1 MSPADNVSASSARF
15 TASRINRRLGRWSS
29 ASRRS
34 LWRRFAP
41 YLGTVLALSLFGGA
55 LYLLHRQV
63 AAYDPEDV
71 RKALTALSRQRIIA
85 ALGLTGASY
94 MLLIFYDALALRH
107 MRKTL
112 PFRRVALASFTSYAF
127 THSFG
132 FGSLMHATIRYRL
145 YAPLGL
151 RTVEIAEITAFVNIT
166 FMIGLAI
173 MFPIIALLH
182 PSALEG
188 MGLSPVT
195 SIAFGAG
202 ALALAVAY
210 AALGW
215 WVQRLELFGFMLK
228 VPRPTTTF
236 AQIGLSLADL
246 ALAGAVFFMCLPGPA
261 AASYPHV
268 LAVFVVAW
276 TAGIIS
282 HVPGGLG
289 VFETI
294 ILVGLSNEVPGNQI
308 LAALLVFRVM
318 YFLVPLVTACA
329 LFGGLEAIQAR
340 RRITRVSQG
349 LAGWLAPAAPTV
361 LAGCSFMGGAV
372 LLFSNATPESGTR
385 LQLVSAV
392 LQLPVIEASHFIG
405 SVVGVFLLLLSSQL
419 QRRSHAAWLSTLL
432 LFLLGGIAELL
443 NGLEWE
449 PATLLLLLYFILLAS
464 RDEFYRRSALVAEP
478 STPWRFLSVG
488 VVLGSALWLG
498 LFSYKQVG
506 YTDELWWHFALY
518 GDASRFLRAS
528 VVVAVIALAAA
539 AVHLLASATT
549 RSGVVDRNAL
559 TRAAEIV
566 AQSPEARANLALLG
580 DKRLLFHPAG
590 DAFVMFGIIRRSWV
604 VLGDPIGPFARWR
617 DLLYQLATEATRHG
631 GWPVFFGVGEAAA
644 RICSKLGFAVRKIG
658 DQAIVPVDQFAIEK
672 LSLELQETHK
682 QITSLGCQ
690 FEVVESESVPAL
702 IPELLRVSEDWV
714 RGKRPRQRVFA
725 GTALRVGYLERF
737 PVGVVRSG
745 GRILAFASLV
755 GSAGKAEL
763 SVELVRDIAN
773 APIGSLDFV
782 LFEAILWA
790 KGQAYR
796 TVNLGLAPPRG
807 LSRRDTVS
815 RWNRF
820 GAQLYRHGEHYSDF
834 NELRRAKARFAPRW
848 DARFVSSRPG
858 LALARA
864 IPDLAKLVA
873 GSSGEKDVARKAV

>member
-15 TASRINRRLGRWSS
+15 TAARINSRLVRWSS
-29 ASRRS
+29 SSRRS
-34 LWRRFAP
+34 PWRRFAP

-63 AAYDPEDV
+63 AAYHPEDV
-71 RKALTALSRQRIIA
+71 REALTALSWQRIIA

-94 MLLIFYDALALRH
+94 ALLMFYDALALRH

-151 RTVEIAEITAFVNIT
+151 RTVDIAEITAFVNVT

-173 MFPIIALLH
+173 MFPVIALLH
-182 PSALEG
+182 ASALAG
-188 MGLSPVT
+188 IGLPLET

-202 ALALAVAY
+202 GLALAIAY

-215 WVQRLELFGFMLK
+215 WMQRLELFGFVLK
-228 VPRPTTTF
+228 LPGPITTF

-246 ALAGAVFFMCLPGPA
+246 ALAGAIFFMCLPDPA
-261 AASYPHV
+261 AASYLHV
-268 LAVFVVAW
+268 LAVFVVAL

-294 ILVGLSNEVPGNQI
+294 ILVGLSNEVPGDQI
-308 LAALLVFRVM
+308 LAALLVFRVI

-329 LFGGLEAIQAR
+329 LFGGLEVIQNR
-340 RRITRVSQG
+340 RRIARVSQDF
-349 LAGWLAPAAPTV
+349 AGWLAPAAPMV
-361 LAGCSFMGGAV
+361 LAGCSFIGGAV
-372 LLFSNATPESGTR
+372 LLFSNATPESGMR
-385 LQLVSAV
+385 PQLVPAV
-392 LQLPVIEASHFIG
+392 LRLPVIEASHFIG

-419 QRRSHAAWLSTLL
+419 QRRSHAAWLITLL
-432 LFLLGGIAELL
+432 LLLLGSMAQLL
-443 NGLEWE
+443 NGLEWDQ
-449 PATLLLLLYFILLAS
+449 AALLLLFFFVLLAS

-478 STPWRFLSVG
+478 FTPGRFLAIG

-506 YTDELWWHFALY
+506 YGDELWWQFALY

-528 VVVAVIALAAA
+528 VAVAVIALAAA
-539 AVHLLASATT
+539 ALHLLGTATT
-549 RSGVVDRNAL
+549 QSGVAGQNAL
-559 TRAAEIV
+559 TRAAEVV

-580 DKRLLFHPAG
+580 DKRILFHPAG

-617 DLLYQLATEATRHG
+617 DLLCQLATDAASHG
-631 GWPVFFGVGEAAA
+631 GWPVFFGIGEAAA
-644 RICSKLGFAVRKIG
+644 KICSKLGFAVRRIG

-672 LSLELQETHK
+672 LRPELQEAHT
-682 QITSLGCQ
+682 QIASLGCQ
-690 FEVVESESVPAL
+690 FQVVASESVPAL
-702 IPELLRVSEDWV
+702 IPELLFVSEHWF
-714 RGKRPRQRVFA
+714 RGKGTRQRA
-725 GTALRVGYLERF
+725 ALGPTLHVNYLRRF
-737 PVGVVRSG
+737 PVGMVRSG
-745 GRILAFASLV
+745 GRVLAFASLV

-763 SVELVRDIAN
+763 SIELVRYVGN
-773 APIGSLDFV
+773 APTGILDFV
-782 LFEAILWA
+782 LVEAILWA
-790 KGQAYR
+790 NGQGYR

-807 LSRRDTVS
+807 LGRRDTVS
-815 RWNRF
+815 RWDRF
-820 GAQLYRHGEHYSDF
+820 GAHLYRHGEHYSDF

-848 DARFVSSRPG
+848 DPRFVSSRPG
-858 LALARA
+858 PALARA
-864 IPDLAKLVA
+864 IPDLAKLAA
-873 GSSGEKDVARKAV
+873 GSSSAESARNA

>member
-71 RKALTALSRQRIIA
+71 RKALTALSWQRIIA
-85 ALGLTGASY
+85 AFGLTGASY
-94 MLLIFYDALALRH
+94 ILLIFYDALALRH

-151 RTVEIAEITAFVNIT
+151 RTVDIAEITAFVNIT

-202 ALALAVAY
+202 AVALAVAY

-228 VPRPTTTF
+228 VPRPTMTF

-246 ALAGAVFFMCLPGPA
+246 ALAGAVFFMCLPDPA

-268 LAVFVVAW
+268 LAVFVVAL

-318 YFLVPLVTACA
+318 YFLLPLVTACG

-349 LAGWLAPAAPTV
+349 LAGWVTPAAPTV
-361 LAGCSFMGGAV
+361 LAGCSFIGGAV
-372 LLFSNATPESGTR
+372 LLFSNAMPESGTR
-385 LQLVSAV
+385 LRLVSAV
-392 LQLPVIEASHFIG
+392 LQLPVIEASHFLG

-419 QRRSHAAWLSTLL
+419 QRRSRAAWLITLL
-432 LFLLGGIAELL
+432 LLLLGSIAELL

-449 PATLLLLLYFILLAS
+449 PAALLLLFFFVLLAS

-506 YTDELWWHFALY
+506 YGDELWWHFALY

-528 VVVAVIALAAA
+528 VAVAVIALAAA

-549 RSGVVDRNAL
+549 QSGVVGRNAL

-617 DLLYQLATEATRHG
+617 DLLYQLATEATSHG

-644 RICSKLGFAVRKIG
+644 RICSKLGFAVGKIG
-658 DQAIVPVDQFAIEK
+658 DQAIVPADQFAIEK

-682 QITSLGCQ
+682 QIASLGCQ
-690 FEVVESESVPAL
+690 FEVVASESVPAL
-702 IPELLRVSEDWV
+702 IPELLPVSEDWL
-714 RGKRPRQRVFA
+714 RGKRTGQR
-725 GTALRVGYLERF
+725 TSPSIALRGDYLGRF
-737 PVGVVRSG
+737 PVGVILSG
-745 GRILAFASLV
+745 GRMLAFASLV

-763 SVELVRDIAN
+763 SIELVRYIAN
-773 APIGSLDFV
+773 MPTGILDFV
-782 LFEAILWA
+782 LVEAILWA
-790 KGQAYR
+790 KGQGYR

-807 LSRRDTVS
+807 LGRRDTVS

-820 GAQLYRHGEHYSDF
+820 GAHLYRHGEHYSDF

-848 DARFVSSRPG
+848 DPRFVSSRPG
-858 LALARA
+858 LALART

-873 GSSGEKDVARKAV
+873 GSSGEKEAARKNV

>member
-15 TASRINRRLGRWSS
+15 TAGRIKRRLGRWSS
-29 ASRRS
+29 SSRRS

-41 YLGTVLALSLFGGA
+41 YLGAILALSLFGGA

-71 RKALTALSRQRIIA
+71 RNALTALSWQRIIA

-94 MLLIFYDALALRH
+94 ILLILYDALALRH
-107 MRKTL
+107 IRKTL

-132 FGSLMHATIRYRL
+132 FGALMHATIRYRL

-151 RTVEIAEITAFVNIT
+151 RTVDIAEITAFVNIS

-173 MFPIIALLH
+173 MFPVIALLH
-182 PSALEG
+182 ASALEG
-188 MGLSPVT
+188 MGLPQAT

-202 ALALAVAY
+202 ALALAAAY

-215 WVQRLELFGFMLK
+215 WVQHLELFGFVLK
-228 VPRPTTTF
+228 VPGPITTL

-246 ALAGAVFFMCLPGPA
+246 ALASAVFFMCLPDPA

-268 LAVFVVAW
+268 LAVFVVAL

-282 HVPGGLG
+282 HLPGGLG

-294 ILVGLSNEVPGNQI
+294 ILVGLSNEVPGSQL
-308 LAALLVFRVM
+308 LAALLAFRVM

-340 RRITRVSQG
+340 RRITRVSQD
-349 LAGWLAPAAPTV
+349 LAIWLAPAAPTV

-372 LLFSNATPESGTR
+372 LLFSNAMPESGMR

-392 LQLPVIEASHFIG
+392 LRLPVIEASHFSG

-419 QRRSHAAWLSTLL
+419 QRRSHAAWLITLL
-432 LFLLGGIAELL
+432 LLLLGSMAQLL

-449 PATLLLLLYFILLAS
+449 QAVLLLLFFFVLLAS
-464 RDEFYRRSALVAEP
+464 RDEFYRRSVLVAEP
-478 STPWRFLSVG
+478 FTPGRFLAIG

-498 LFSYKQVG
+498 LFSYKQIG
-506 YTDELWWHFALY
+506 YGDELWWQFALY

-528 VVVAVIALAAA
+528 IAVAVIALAAA
-539 AVHLLASATT
+539 GLHLLASATT
-549 RSGVVDRNAL
+549 QSGVAGRNAL
-559 TRAAEIV
+559 MRAAEVV

-580 DKRLLFHPAG
+580 DKRILFHPAG
-590 DAFVMFGIIRRSWV
+590 DGFVIFGIVRRSWV

-617 DLLYQLATEATRHG
+617 DLLCQLATEATSHG

-644 RICSKLGFAVRKIG
+644 QICSKLGFAVRRIG
-658 DQAIVPVDQFAIEK
+658 DQAIVPLDRFASEQ
-672 LSLELQETHK
+672 LSPKLQETHS
-682 QITSLGCQ
+682 QIASLGCQ
-690 FEVVESESVPAL
+690 FEAVASESVPAL
-702 IPELLRVSEDWV
+702 IPELLPVSEDWL
-714 RGKRPRQRVFA
+714 RGKRKGQRAFLGPV
-725 GTALRVGYLERF
+725 LRVDYLERF

-745 GRILAFASLV
+745 VRILAFASLV

-763 SVELVRDIAN
+763 SVELVRYVAN
-773 APIGSLDFV
+773 PPTGILDFV
-782 LFEAILWA
+782 LVEAIGWA
-790 KGQAYR
+790 KAQDYR
-796 TVNLGLAPPRG
+796 SVNLGLAPPRG
-807 LSRRDTVS
+807 LGRRDTVS
-815 RWNRF
+815 RWDRF
-820 GAQLYRHGEHYSDF
+820 GPHLYRHGEHYSDF

-848 DARFVSSRPG
+848 DPRFVSSRPG

-864 IPDLAKLVA
+864 IPDLVKLVA
-873 GSSGEKDVARKAV
+873 GSSREEAARKAV

>member
-1 MSPADNVSASSARF
+1 
-15 TASRINRRLGRWSS
+15 
-29 ASRRS
+29 
-34 LWRRFAP
+34 
-41 YLGTVLALSLFGGA
+41 
-55 LYLLHRQV
+55 
-63 AAYDPEDV
+63 
-71 RKALTALSRQRIIA
+71 
-85 ALGLTGASY
+85 
-94 MLLIFYDALALRH
+94 
-107 MRKTL
+107 
-112 PFRRVALASFTSYAF
+112 
-127 THSFG
+127 
-132 FGSLMHATIRYRL
+132 
-145 YAPLGL
+145 
-151 RTVEIAEITAFVNIT
+151 
-166 FMIGLAI
+166 
-173 MFPIIALLH
+173 
-182 PSALEG
+182 
-188 MGLSPVT
+188 
-195 SIAFGAG
+195 
-202 ALALAVAY
+202 
-210 AALGW
+210 
-215 WVQRLELFGFMLK
+215 
-228 VPRPTTTF
+228 
-236 AQIGLSLADL
+236 
-246 ALAGAVFFMCLPGPA
+246 
-261 AASYPHV
+261 
-268 LAVFVVAW
+268 
-276 TAGIIS
+276 
-282 HVPGGLG
+282 
-289 VFETI
+289 
-294 ILVGLSNEVPGNQI
+294 
-308 LAALLVFRVM
+308 M

-864 IPDLAKLVA
+864 IPDLAKWWQAVPEKKTLLEKPCRVWDSGL
-873 GSSGEKDVARKAV
+873 GSELSATECRH